1 MKKEQF
7 LDELRNKLKG
17 LPKEDL
23 DDRILFYEE
32 AIDDRMADGKS
43 EEEAVA
49 DLGSIDWIVNEI
61 AKDVPLTKLVR
72 ERVKPKR
79 SLRGWEIILLI
90 LGFPLWFP
98 LVVVG
103 FVLCLVFYLLV
114 WVFVLVA
121 YVVETALVI
130 GSIGSLIAFF
140 LYLPTGSP
148 NLIALGSFLIGLGG
162 ALLFLFACIGI
173 TKATIA
179 LSKSIM
185 TSTKARFIRKGSN

>member
-79 SLRGWEIILLI
+79 SLRG
-90 LGFPLWFP
+90 
-98 LVVVG
+98 
-103 FVLCLVFYLLV
+103 
-114 WVFVLVA
+114 
-121 YVVETALVI
+121 
-130 GSIGSLIAFF
+130 
-140 LYLPTGSP
+140 
-148 NLIALGSFLIGLGG
+148 
-162 ALLFLFACIGI
+162 
-173 TKATIA
+173 
-179 LSKSIM
+179 
-185 TSTKARFIRKGSN
+185 